1 MAASAAVNPS
11 NNILDAVAG
20 ESASRRALLGARM
33 AREDLEGGF
42 TTVRNVGHS
51 GEDGD
56 AALRDAINAGWVPGP
71 RIQASCRKLTPPG
84 GQAVRLNPAIA
95 QKIID
100 LEFLSV
106 GGPDEGRRAVR
117 ENLLYGAD
125 FIKVVADDEPRFVT
139 TEEMRAIAEEAH
151 RSKVKVAVHA
161 TTETGIQT
169 SIDAGADSI
178 EHGDAVT
185 DQMLKQMK
193 DKGTFFD
200 LTETFAGGRLRALVQ
215 KSVVLSPEN
224 EQRLAQYQEHLDRKA
239 ALRVQRVLKS
249 GVKFALGSDM
259 WFDYPGKTR
268 GQATAIMFGSLC
280 DLGMPPLD
288 VIRAATSNAA

>member
-1 MAASAAVNPS
+1 VLRKLLTAISLLSIATLARAQGSTTPPKPTMIKAGRILDVRTGKYLTGQGILVEEGKIKEVAAFAELQTHLPKDAVAVDLSKATLLPGLIDSHAHLLMAVSAAVNPS

-20 ESASRRALLGARM
+20 TSASQRALLGALM

-42 TTVRNVGHS
+42 TTIRNVGHS

-56 AALRDAINAGWVPGP
+56 AALRDAIDAGWVPGP

-95 QKIID
+95 KQIID
-100 LEFLSV
+100 LEFLPV
-106 GGPDEGRRAVR
+106 GSPDEGRRAVR

-125 FIKVVADDEPRFVT
+125 FIKVVADDEPRFVST
-139 TEEMRAIAEEAH
+139 KEMKAIVEEAH

-185 DQMLKQMK
+185 DQMLHH
-193 DKGTFFD
+193 
-200 LTETFAGGRLRALVQ
+200 RA
-215 KSVVLSPEN
+215 
-224 EQRLAQYQEHLDRKA
+224 
-239 ALRVQRVLKS
+239 
-249 GVKFALGSDM
+249 
-259 WFDYPGKTR
+259 
-268 GQATAIMFGSLC
+268 
-280 DLGMPPLD
+280 
-288 VIRAATSNAA
+288 